1 MIYVTLRSNSSMDV
15 YPENKILSFK
25 VNLPKTLQVDLEYW
39 EVALKRFSFLI
50 YGTLWEKTKIILLV
64 GTVLIG
70 NKRVEFKFMKEKK
83 ADYYSSMPEIVAEL
97 NAKMP
102 AQQPKN
108 INLH

>member
-50 YGTLWEKTKIILLV
+50 YGTL
-64 GTVLIG
+64 
-70 NKRVEFKFMKEKK
+70 
-83 ADYYSSMPEIVAEL
+83 
-97 NAKMP
+97 
-102 AQQPKN
+102 
-108 INLH
+108 